1 MEIVKIIVD
10 DIEDIFNQFDN
21 NDISDE
27 LATYIENR
35 CSRVKKNKMVIE
47 IYTNIKL
54 DNNTKERVV
63 NAIRTH
69 FGLETKYNL
78 IDTKRRKIINIIY
91 FLSGIFIMLFKNI
104 LPLTKTIND
113 IVDVL
118 GCFIIWESTFNLLFT
133 DNEMDLKTD
142 RSKKISNC
150 HIDFKEKINYN

>member
-1 MEIVKIIVD
+1 MKKEIVKIIVD

-35 CSRVKKNKMVIE
+35 CSRVKKNEMVIE
-47 IYTNIKL
+47 IYTNNKL
-54 DNNTKERVV
+54 DDNMKERVV

-78 IDTKRRKIINIIY
+78 IDTKRRKILNIIY
-91 FLSGIFIMLFKNI
+91 FLSGIFIMLFKNL

-113 IVDVL
+113 IVDIL
-118 GCFIIWESTFNLLFT
+118 GCFIIWESTYNLLFT

-142 RSKKISNC
+142 RAKKISNC
-150 HIDFKEKINYN
+150 HIDFKVKI

>member
-10 DIEDIFNQFDN
+10 DIEDIFNKFDN
-21 NDISDE
+21 FDISDE

-35 CSRVKKNKMVIE
+35 CSRVKKNEMTIE
-47 IYTNIKL
+47 IYTKKEL
-54 DNNTKERVV
+54 DDKTKDKVV
-63 NAIRTH
+63 TAIRSH

-78 IDTKRRKIINIIY
+78 IDTKKRKIINLIY
-91 FLSGIFIMLFKNI
+91 FLSGIFILLFKNL

-142 RSKKISNC
+142 RAKKISNC
-150 HIDFKEKINYN
+150 HIEFK